1 VRLKTNTRRDV
12 RADPAS
18 FRDAAGSVFESGS
31 GVFRSLT
38 KDGVRR
44 FEAYRS
50 SGFQDTVERSGRV
63 VKTLPVGSR
72 DADSAPVLQ
81 HERVKFISYPYEW
94 PFSLLKTAALFHL
107 RLNLDAIRHGLK
119 MVDASAF
126 NVQFEGV
133 RPIFI
138 DVLSFDR
145 YVADEPW
152 IAHTQFCTQ
161 FLNPLLLA
169 SRKGVAYH
177 AWYRG
182 DLEGIGVTETSRL
195 LGPWSWFSLD
205 ALFNVHLPA
214 KANRSA
220 RLASGAAITKLRQA
234 RVPQSAVV
242 SLMRR
247 LAAWIERM
255 QLPASGAPGWDDYR
269 SQRAAFARDDG
280 LRETLVREAVGEL
293 KPAVVLDVGCN
304 DGLYSALAIAAGA
317 GFAVGI
323 DADDRALE
331 QCFARA
337 CAQQLPLLPLR
348 VDWCNQ
354 TPSQGWRGKE
364 RSAFSSRCKADF
376 LIAFAVLHH
385 ISVGRNVP
393 LADAVAC
400 LVEAAPRGLI
410 EFVPPG
416 DPLLDRL
423 LGLKSAR
430 PIDYDEKAFFRAL
443 GARSRIV
450 RRTRLPDSGRILA
463 VYDRR

>member
-1 VRLKTNTRRDV
+1 V
-12 RADPAS
+12 RAHPAS
-18 FRDAAGSVFESGS
+18 FRDGAGAVFESGG
-31 GVFRSLT
+31 GVFRRLT
-38 KDGVRR
+38 GDGAQRL
-44 FEAYRS
+44 EAYRT
-50 SGFQDTVERSGRV
+50 SGFQAAVERSGRV
-63 VKTLPVGSR
+63 VRTVQVDTGN
-72 DADSAPVLQ
+72 ADCGTVLQ
-81 HERVKFISYPYEW
+81 HERVKLISYPYEW

-107 RLNLDAIRHGLK
+107 ELNLDAIRHDLK

-126 NVQFEGV
+126 NVQFDGV

-145 YVADEPW
+145 YVDNEPW

-169 SRKGVAYH
+169 SRKGIPFH

-182 DLEGIGVTETSRL
+182 DLEGISVTATSRL
-195 LGPWSWFSLD
+195 LGPGSWFSLN
-205 ALFNVHLPA
+205 ALLNVHLPA
-214 KANRSA
+214 RANRSV
-220 RLASGAAITKLRQA
+220 RLTSGDTVSKLRHA
-234 RVPQSAVV
+234 RVPRSAIM
-242 SLMRR
+242 SLMHR
-247 LAAWIERM
+247 LAAWIEKM
-255 QLPASGAPGWDDYR
+255 DLPASGAPGWNEYR
-269 SQRAAFARDDG
+269 AQRAAFARDDA
-280 LRETLVREAVGEL
+280 LREGLVREAVGEL
-293 KPAVVLDVGCN
+293 RPSVVLDVGCN

-323 DADDRALE
+323 DSDERALE
-331 QCFARA
+331 RCFARA
-337 CAQQLPLLPLR
+337 SAEQLPLLPLR

-364 RSAFSSRCKADF
+364 RSSFSSRCKADL

-416 DPLLDRL
+416 DPLLDKL
-423 LGLKSAR
+423 LTLKSAR
-430 PIDYDEKAFFRAL
+430 PVDYSEEAFFRAL

-450 RRTRLPDSGRILA
+450 RRKRLPDSGRILA